1 MASFE
6 SNDPE
11 FTIHYHLALHKMPPL
26 PFEFPRDPSP
36 QLEVIRKWYIFLSPF
51 DYHNLSNLM
60 SDDFTHKTV
69 PSSLGVPE
77 RTKNELFAYL
87 GELQTNLKGQH
98 LDVSRAQM
106 THSY

>member
-1 MASFE
+1 
-6 SNDPE
+6 
-11 FTIHYHLALHKMPPL
+11 
-26 PFEFPRDPSP
+26 
-36 QLEVIRKWYIFLSPF
+36 
-51 DYHNLSNLM
+51 M